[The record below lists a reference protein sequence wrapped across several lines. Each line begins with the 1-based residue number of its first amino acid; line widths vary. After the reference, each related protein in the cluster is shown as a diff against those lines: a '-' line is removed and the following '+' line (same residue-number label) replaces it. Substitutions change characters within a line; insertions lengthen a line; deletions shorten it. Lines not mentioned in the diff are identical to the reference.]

1 MKKLLV
7 VSSLMNVV
15 LAGSLCLVWRPG
27 APDGAGTTGEGGAG
41 QARKAPD
48 ERSAT
53 GARAEAVPARPGR
66 GAFSMAPNRVHRLSG
81 LYSKPETHRLPGDDG
96 AGHYSGGRARPVRRQ
111 AEGVGAAS
119 GPGGPVVAPGG
130 EGAHRRFVGQ
140 ESPVLAEAKPRAKVA
155 RQIQAADPSLP
166 VAFLT
171 VAPEVLKLT
180 PEQQES
186 VQLVRDTF
194 LARVGGAGQDPNDPA
209 YHERWQKAQPE
220 ADELLK
226 AYIGRGAFQEY
237 QIRGGDAGWRPGHR
251 GAVGPAARAAADRSI
266 NPTRWGCST
275 ALTAKSAKLTN
286 PTRWEETRHPALA
299 APSPSG

>member
-15 LAGSLCLVWRPG
+15 LAGSLCLVWRPA

-41 QARKAPD
+41 QARKAPE

-53 GARAEAVPARPGR
+53 GARAEAAVPAVSA
-66 GAFSMAPNRVHRLSG
+66 GAPFQWRQIESTDYRVYIANLRRIG
-81 LYSKPETHRLPGDDG
+81 CPETTVRDIIRADVRGLFGVKRKELG
-96 AGHYSGGRARPVRRQ
+96 QQAGQAGQWSPQ
-111 AEGVGAAS
+111 AEEALIADLL
-119 GPGGPVVAPGG
+119 
-130 EGAHRRFVGQ
+130 GQ
-140 ESPVLAEAKPRAKVA
+140 EPPVLAEAKPRAKVA
-155 RQIQAADPSLP
+155 RQIQAAEPSLP

-180 PEQQES
+180 PEQQEA

-194 LARVGGAGQDPNDPA
+194 LARVGGVGQYPDDPA

-226 AYIGRGAFQEY
+226 AYIGRSAFQEY
-237 QIRGGDAGWRPGHR
+237 QIGAAMQAGGPGGAGR
-251 GAVGPAARAAADRSI
+251 
-266 NPTRWGCST
+266 
-275 ALTAKSAKLTN
+275 
-286 PTRWEETRHPALA
+286 
-299 APSPSG
+299 